1 MGFLCPRRTPPS
13 PVVRLIMRLVK
24 ASGLCGRRC
33 ALFVGDLFASAV
45 PRSGLSCPVALWR
58 ARAQSGAG
66 RLPTRSS
73 AVFLSRV
80 RAAFVQRASWPA
92 RGTAGCAED
101 AAGPTIRSGR
111 TRVEARSSA
120 DKAAPLAVA
129 RPLTEFCQV
138 VAFFLLFGDMRA
150 LQFRG
155 CACLPVGPGD
165 CNLAWCGPLP
175 ESRNPPTLFPLERR
189 LGRGGPFLSRS
200 GGKGFV
206 GAAKRT
212 HCWERRHATSSSK
225 VL

>member
-138 VAFFLLFGDMRA
+138 VAFFSSF
-150 LQFRG
+150 
-155 CACLPVGPGD
+155 
-165 CNLAWCGPLP
+165 
-175 ESRNPPTLFPLERR
+175 
-189 LGRGGPFLSRS
+189 
-200 GGKGFV
+200 
-206 GAAKRT
+206 
-212 HCWERRHATSSSK
+212 RRHAGSPVSRLCVPSSRARGLQLGLVWPTPRKPQSPHT
-225 VL
+225 LST